1 MMREYNAPDISCG
14 HCKQKVEAALLAT
27 EGVDAVEVDVE
38 SKTVRVEGV
47 AEDSILRT
55 ALAEAGYPVG
65 PRPPGSSPTT

>member
-27 EGVDAVEVDVE
+27 EGVDAVEVDVD

-47 AEDSILRT
+47 AEESIVRT
-55 ALAEAGYPVG
+55 ALEEAGYPAG
-65 PRPPGSSPTT
+65 PRPPGNPPTT